1 MGRIGTDPLVS
12 VVVVCWNSKEHL
24 ATCLDSLHRQSYPSV
39 EVIVVDN
46 GSTDGSREYVESA
59 HPWVRVHTIDH
70 NEGYAPA
77 NNVGFRVATG
87 EYLVVLN
94 PDTEAEPDFVGGL
107 VDAVNQD
114 GVGLA
119 TSRICFFYDRDRVNA
134 CGNDIHLTGLGYCRG
149 LGLPANLFDAPDR
162 VASVSGCAFMIRRDV
177 LDRIGG
183 FDDDYFTYVEDSDL
197 SLRANLA
204 GYRIAYAPR
213 SIVYHKYA
221 LRMTPQKFY
230 FLERNRRL
238 TLIKNFR
245 WGTLVALLPSLFL
258 TGLLMWT
265 YAVLHGPSYLRAKFR
280 AHVWIYRNWGLV
292 LEKRKRTQAL
302 RKVGDRSVIR
312 LLSSTL
318 PPDQVVDPGL
328 FGRIAGI
335 PMNLA
340 YRLLAVPARLF
351 G

>member
-1 MGRIGTDPLVS
+1 
-12 VVVVCWNSKEHL
+12 
-24 ATCLDSLHRQSYPSV
+24 LHRQTDESV

-46 GSTDGSREYVESA
+46 GSTDGTREYVESA
-59 HPWVRVHTIDH
+59 HPWVRIHAIEKND
-70 NEGYAPA
+70 GYAAA
-77 NNVGFRVATG
+77 NNAGFQVAKG

-94 PDTEAEPDFVGGL
+94 PDTEVEPDFVSEL

-119 TSRICFFYDRDRVNA
+119 TSRICLFEARDLINA
-134 CGNDIHLTGLGYCRG
+134 CGNDIHLTGLGTCHG
-149 LGLPANLFDAPDR
+149 LGLPAHDFDSPAS
-162 VASVSGCAFMIRRDV
+162 VASVSGCAFMIRREV

-183 FDDDYFTYVEDSDL
+183 FDDDYFTYIEDTDL

-204 GYRIAYAPR
+204 GYRIAFAPK
-213 SIVYHKYA
+213 SIAYHKYV

-230 FLERNRRL
+230 FIERNRRL
-238 TLIKNFR
+238 TLLKNFR
-245 WGTLVALLPSLFL
+245 LGTLFALLPPLLL

-265 YAVLHGPSYLRAKFR
+265 YALIHGPAYLRAKFQ
-280 AHVWIYRNWGLV
+280 AHAWIYRNWDLV
-292 LEKRKRTQAL
+292 VEKRRHMQAL
-302 RKVGDRSVIR
+302 RQVGDRDVVR

-318 PPDQVVDPGL
+318 PADQVVGPGL
-328 FGRIAGI
+328 FGRLAGI

-340 YRLLAVPARLF
+340 FRLLAIPVRLF

>member
-1 MGRIGTDPLVS
+1 MVS
-12 VVVVCWNSKEHL
+12 VVVVCWNSKQHL
-24 ATCLDSLHRQSYPSV
+24 PVCLGSLRLQTYPSV

-46 GSTDGSREYVESA
+46 GSTDGSREYVESE
-59 HPWVRVHTIDH
+59 HPWVRLHAIDR
-70 NEGYAPA
+70 NVGYAPA
-77 NNVGFRVATG
+77 NNAGFRVAKG

-94 PDTEAEPDFVGGL
+94 PDTEVEPDFVSEL
-107 VDAVNQD
+107 VVAFDQD

-119 TSRICFFYDRDRVNA
+119 TSRICYFDDHDRVNA
-134 CGNDIHLTGLGYCRG
+134 CGNDVHLTGIGFCRG
-149 LGLPANLFDAPDR
+149 LDQPAGGFDTPAM

-177 LDRIGG
+177 LERIGG

-197 SLRANLA
+197 SLRAHLA
-204 GYRIAYAPR
+204 GYRIAFAPR

-221 LRMTPQKFY
+221 LRMTPQKLY
-230 FLERNRRL
+230 FIERNRRL

-245 WGTLVALLPSLFL
+245 WGTLAALLPPLVL

-265 YAVLHGPSYLRAKFR
+265 YCVLHGPSYLRAKLA
-280 AHVWIYRNWGLV
+280 AHLWIYRNWSLV
-292 LEKRKRTQAL
+292 LEKRRRTQAL
-302 RKVGDRSVIR
+302 RKVGDREVVR

-318 PPDQVVDPGL
+318 PADQVVGPGL
-328 FGRIAGI
+328 FGRVVGI

-340 YRLLAVPARLF
+340 FRLLAVPVRLF

>member
-1 MGRIGTDPLVS
+1 MTAPLVS
-12 VVVVCWNSKEHL
+12 VVVVCWNSKQHL
-24 ATCLDSLHRQSYPSV
+24 PVCLGSLRLQAYPSV

-46 GSTDGSREYVESA
+46 GSTDGSREYVESE
-59 HPWVRVHTIDH
+59 HPGVRVHAIDR
-70 NEGYAPA
+70 NVGYAPA
-77 NNVGFRVATG
+77 NNAGFRVAKG

-94 PDTEAEPDFVGGL
+94 PDTEVEPDFVSEL
-107 VDAVNQD
+107 VVAVDQD

-119 TSRICFFYDRDRVNA
+119 TSRICYFDDRDRVNA
-134 CGNDIHLTGLGYCRG
+134 CGNEVHLTGIGYCRG
-149 LGLPANLFDAPDR
+149 LDQPAGEFDMPAMVP
-162 VASVSGCAFMIRRDV
+162 SVSGCAFMIRRDV

-197 SLRANLA
+197 SLRAHLA
-204 GYRIAYAPR
+204 GYRIAFAPK

-221 LRMTPQKFY
+221 LRMTPQKLY
-230 FLERNRRL
+230 FIERNRRL

-245 WGTLVALLPSLFL
+245 WGTLVALLPPLVL

-265 YAVLHGPSYLRAKFR
+265 YCVLHGPSYLSAKLD
-280 AHVWIYRNWGLV
+280 AHLWIYRNWSLV
-292 LEKRKRTQAL
+292 LEKRRRTQAL
-302 RKVGDRSVIR
+302 RKVGDREVVR

-318 PPDQVVDPGL
+318 PADQVVGPGL
-328 FGRIAGI
+328 FGRVVGI

-340 YRLLAVPARLF
+340 FRLLAVPVRLV

>member
-1 MGRIGTDPLVS
+1 VTTPLVS
-12 VVVVCWNSKEHL
+12 VVVVCWNSKQHL
-24 ATCLDSLHRQSYPSV
+24 ATCLGSLQGQTYEHV

-46 GSTDGSREYVESA
+46 GSTDATREYVEAA
-59 HPWVRVHTIDH
+59 HPWVRVQVLEE
-70 NEGYAPA
+70 NEGYAAA
-77 NNVGFRVATG
+77 NNAGFRVAKG

-94 PDTEAEPDFVGGL
+94 PDTEVEPDFVSAL

-114 GVGLA
+114 GVGLS
-119 TSRICFFYDRDRVNA
+119 TSRICLFNDREVINA
-134 CGNDIHLTGLGYCRG
+134 CGNDIHVTGLGTCRG
-149 LGLPANLFDAPDR
+149 LWLPSSDFDSPAR

-183 FDDDYFTYVEDSDL
+183 FDEDYFTYIEDTDL

-221 LRMTPQKFY
+221 LRMTSQKLY
-230 FLERNRRL
+230 FIERNRRL
-238 TLIKNFR
+238 TLLKNFR
-245 WGTLVALLPSLFL
+245 WGTLVALLPPLFM

-265 YAVLHGPSYLRAKFR
+265 YALIHGPSYLRAKVQ
-280 AHVWIYRNWGLV
+280 AHVWIYRNWDLV
-292 LEKRKRTQAL
+292 LEKRRRTQAL
-302 RKVGDRSVIR
+302 RKVGDREVVR

-318 PPDQVVDPGL
+318 PADQVVGSGL
-328 FGRIAGI
+328 LGRLAGI

-340 YRLLAVPARLF
+340 FRLLAVPVRLF